1 MLLSLSGF
9 LFQVKNPA
17 EQLDFVTFCS
27 LASSIG
33 YGGVELRTTQVNPKT
48 SKNDR
53 KKMLD
58 IVKSMGLVVTCL
70 TARNLPLE
78 GKERDV
84 FFDNYLDLCNDL
96 ECGLMKI
103 GSDPKWCK
111 EAAIKAE
118 SCGVTLARNNHVG
131 SQLETVSGTR
141 NFLNTVNHHNFA
153 LLYDYMHLA
162 ISRED
167 YLNCIPEFFK
177 FTKNILVQSRRRVC
191 VAGNSEEWVP
201 ALPNEDGVQDWQ
213 NVFKQFRKQGYDGLI
228 TVIEN
233 SWPADRRE
241 EVAHKCYLILNKMW
255 RAAGSE

>member
-9 LFQVKNPA
+9 LFQAENPE

-33 YGGVELRTTQVNPKT
+33 YDGVELRRTQVSPKT

-53 KKMLD
+53 KRMLN
-58 IVKSMGLVVTCL
+58 IVKGMGLEVTCL

-84 FFDNYLDLCNDL
+84 FFDNYLDLCNDMD
-96 ECGLMKI
+96 CGLMKI
-103 GSDPKWCK
+103 GSDPEWCK
-111 EAAIKAE
+111 EVAIKAE

-141 NFLNTVNHHNFA
+141 NFFNTVNHPNFG
-153 LLYDYMHLA
+153 LLYDCMHLA
-162 ISRED
+162 TSGED

-177 FTKNILVQSRRRVC
+177 FTKNILIQSRRRVC
-191 VAGNSEEWVP
+191 VAENGKEWVP
-201 ALPNEDGVQDWQ
+201 ALPNEDGVQDWLT
-213 NVFKQFRKQGYDGLI
+213 VFKQFRQQGYDGLI

-241 EVAHKCYLILNKMW
+241 EVARKCYLILHKMW
-255 RAAGSE
+255 RVADSE